1 MSLMFPYSPGDQ
13 FKRADMHDLIGGS
26 FRHGMTKCNGGNDY
40 LLFHDPKNSKK
51 FGYDKW
57 EGKQADGSFHYSGQ
71 GTLETKTD
79 PSLIWA

>member
-40 LLFHDPKNSKK
+40 LLFHDQRTARSLAMTN
-51 FGYDKW
+51 
-57 EGKQADGSFHYSGQ
+57 GKANKPMDPFTTQ
-71 GTLETKTD
+71 GKGL
-79 PSLIWA
+79 